1 MAKDRKEEAPERI
14 RGFVILW
21 LSMFVIA
28 GGLGMVVPILPV
40 FVRDLGASGIWLGLS
55 FSGFAIIQTPLT
67 PIVGRFGDRLGRRKF
82 IIAGLSIYI
91 LIGVALS
98 LASTYQMVALLRMA
112 MGLGASFMFPSALAT
127 IGILSPKSEEGKYM
141 GLFMVSFTGGFGIG
155 PLIGGVIKDTLGAE
169 SAFISM
175 SIAASVALLAYIFL
189 MPKEKAYGAD
199 ENHDI
204 PSLYEMLS
212 NQTTISLFIFNL
224 SFGIGLGAVMTFIAI
239 FMTDKLM
246 ATATTVGLVIGSRPI
261 LSSILQPLLG
271 KLADTMPSQRL
282 VFSGGLMLALATSLI
297 PSSDTVIVLLIFF
310 LLLGLGES
318 TALPASL
325 AITTDLGTQ
334 YGHGTLMGFANAML
348 VFGLLVGSVGGS
360 ILASITTIEAVFRF
374 TGFVTF
380 AMTIVFLMTWKEPR
394 VQSNV
399 LQESN

>member
-1 MAKDRKEEAPERI
+1 MAMDRKEEAPERI

-28 GGLGMVVPILPV
+28 GGLGMVVPILTV

-175 SIAASVALLAYIFL
+175 SIAASVALLAYICL
-189 MPKEKAYGAD
+189 LYTS
-199 ENHDI
+199 
-204 PSLYEMLS
+204 PS
-212 NQTTISLFIFNL
+212 
-224 SFGIGLGAVMTFIAI
+224 
-239 FMTDKLM
+239 
-246 ATATTVGLVIGSRPI
+246 
-261 LSSILQPLLG
+261 
-271 KLADTMPSQRL
+271 
-282 VFSGGLMLALATSLI
+282 
-297 PSSDTVIVLLIFF
+297 
-310 LLLGLGES
+310 
-318 TALPASL
+318 
-325 AITTDLGTQ
+325 
-334 YGHGTLMGFANAML
+334 
-348 VFGLLVGSVGGS
+348 
-360 ILASITTIEAVFRF
+360 
-374 TGFVTF
+374 
-380 AMTIVFLMTWKEPR
+380 PR
-394 VQSNV
+394 D
-399 LQESN
+399 